1 LTSNPA
7 LDANPTWSH
16 DGTKIAFVRGGF
28 GSEQIYVLDAD
39 SCHEC
44 IGTPPTNLSQ
54 SASSNTTPDWSPDG
68 TKIVFATN
76 RDGNYELY
84 IINPDGT
91 GVTRLTSNAFSDRE
105 SNWQPISV
113 TPLPGISINDV
124 TLAEGGS
131 GTKNFDFTVTRS
143 GDTSI
148 TSSVNFAT
156 ADGTATVAN
165 SDYVAN
171 SGTLSFA
178 AGETTKTI
186 TIVVNGDT
194 TVEPDETFS
203 VNLSNCVGCIITDSH
218 GVGTIL
224 VGQAVSNGKIAFVS
238 DRDGNNEIYT
248 MNVDGTGVARLT
260 VNVASDVSPTWSP
273 DGSKIAFV
281 SNRDG
286 NNEIYTM
293 NADGTGVTR
302 LTTSTSDDSSPAWSP
317 DGSKIAFQT
326 NRDSFSNPEIY
337 VMNVDGSGQTRLTV
351 NTFSDLTPAWS
362 PNGTKIAF
370 STNRDGNFE
379 IYTMNADGTGATRL
393 TSNPALDANPTW
405 SHDGTKIAFVRGGF
419 GSEQIY
425 VLDADL
431 CHECIG
437 TGPTNLSQ
445 SASRNLGPAWSPDGT
460 RILFAS
466 SRDGN
471 FELYA
476 INPDGTG
483 VTRLTSNTVS
493 DTEPN
498 WQPVHPFDYS
508 LSNNGP
514 LSASA
519 GGGGTVT
526 MTATLKAGTARPV
539 TLSCSG
545 LPAGITCG
553 AFTVNPVTPTLAGA
567 TSVLTI
573 NVGASVAAG
582 SYSFT
587 VTGSPLG
594 ATTTPTTVSVTV
606 TVKDSTSTS
615 VGNVSCSIA
624 LGTSSCTASVTATVA
639 DTATPSSAPTG
650 TVTFSLTPGSTGGS
664 LSSNTCNLSTTSGVT
679 SCSVV

>member
-1 LTSNPA
+1 MHKLSIASLIIVLAVTSALMVLPQAKALAQVRTLTLGTAPQSNNVLASGPPDSGDGIVVATALKNAPLVSAFGVGTILVGQAVSNGKIAFVSNRDGNNEIYAMNVDGNGQTRLTVNTAIDLAPAWSPDGTKIAFSTNRDGNYEIYTMNADGTGATRLTSNA
-7 LDANPTWSH
+7 AADSSPTWSH
-16 DGTKIAFVRGGF
+16 DGTKIAFVRGNLGF
-28 GSEQIYVLDAD
+28 VTQIYVLDAD
-39 SCHEC
+39 LCHEC
-44 IGTPPTNLSQ
+44 IGTGPTNLSQ
-54 SASSNTTPDWSPDG
+54 SASSNVEPAWSPDG
-68 TKIVFATN
+68 TRIVFASD

-84 IINPDGT
+84 AINPDGT

-124 TLAEGGS
+124 TLTGNGS

-148 TSSVNFAT
+148 TSSANFAT
-156 ADGTATVAN
+156 ADGTATVAD

-302 LTTSTSDDSSPAWSP
+302 LTTSTSEDSSPAWSP

-326 NRDSFSNPEIY
+326 NRDSFSNPDIY

-351 NTFSDLTPAWS
+351 NTFSDLTPAWARAES
-362 PNGTKIAF
+362 KIAF
-370 STNRDGNFE
+370 STNRDGN
-379 IYTMNADGTGATRL
+379 Y
-393 TSNPALDANPTW
+393 
-405 SHDGTKIAFVRGGF
+405 
-419 GSEQIY
+419 
-425 VLDADL
+425 
-431 CHECIG
+431 
-437 TGPTNLSQ
+437 
-445 SASRNLGPAWSPDGT
+445 
-460 RILFAS
+460 
-466 SRDGN
+466 
-471 FELYA
+471 
-476 INPDGTG
+476 
-483 VTRLTSNTVS
+483 
-493 DTEPN
+493 
-498 WQPVHPFDYS
+498 
-508 LSNNGP
+508 
-514 LSASA
+514 
-519 GGGGTVT
+519 
-526 MTATLKAGTARPV
+526 
-539 TLSCSG
+539 
-545 LPAGITCG
+545 
-553 AFTVNPVTPTLAGA
+553 
-567 TSVLTI
+567 
-573 NVGASVAAG
+573 
-582 SYSFT
+582 
-587 VTGSPLG
+587 
-594 ATTTPTTVSVTV
+594 
-606 TVKDSTSTS
+606 
-615 VGNVSCSIA
+615 
-624 LGTSSCTASVTATVA
+624 
-639 DTATPSSAPTG
+639 
-650 TVTFSLTPGSTGGS
+650 
-664 LSSNTCNLSTTSGVT
+664 
-679 SCSVV
+679 

>member
-1 LTSNPA
+1 MHKLLIASLIIVLAVTSALMVLPQTKALPQVRALT
-7 LDANPTWSH
+7 L
-16 DGTKIAFVRGGF
+16 
-28 GSEQIYVLDAD
+28 
-39 SCHEC
+39 
-44 IGTPPTNLSQ
+44 
-54 SASSNTTPDWSPDG
+54 
-68 TKIVFATN
+68 
-76 RDGNYELY
+76 
-84 IINPDGT
+84 
-91 GVTRLTSNAFSDRE
+91 
-105 SNWQPISV
+105 
-113 TPLPGISINDV
+113 
-124 TLAEGGS
+124 
-131 GTKNFDFTVTRS
+131 
-143 GDTSI
+143 
-148 TSSVNFAT
+148 
-156 ADGTATVAN
+156 GTAPQSNNVLA
-165 SDYVAN
+165 
-171 SGTLSFA
+171 SGPPDS
-178 AGETTKTI
+178 GGG
-186 TIVVNGDT
+186 IVVATGPENAPL
-194 TVEPDETFS
+194 VSPF
-203 VNLSNCVGCIITDSH
+203 

-238 DRDGNNEIYT
+238 DRDGNN
-248 MNVDGTGVARLT
+248 
-260 VNVASDVSPTWSP
+260 
-273 DGSKIAFV
+273 
-281 SNRDG
+281 
-286 NNEIYTM
+286 
-293 NADGTGVTR
+293 
-302 LTTSTSDDSSPAWSP
+302 
-317 DGSKIAFQT
+317 
-326 NRDSFSNPEIY
+326 
-337 VMNVDGSGQTRLTV
+337 
-351 NTFSDLTPAWS
+351 
-362 PNGTKIAF
+362 
-370 STNRDGNFE
+370 E

-498 WQPVHPFDYS
+498 CQPVHPFDYS

-519 GGGGTVT
+519 GGGGMVRCDR
-526 MTATLKAGTARPV
+526 TLKAGTARPV
-539 TLSCSG
+539 ILSCSG
-545 LPAGITCG
+545 LPAGVTCG
-553 AFTVNPVTPTLAGA
+553 AFTVNPVTPTLAGS

-573 NVGASVAAG
+573 NVAASVAAG

-594 ATTTPTTVSVTV
+594 ATTTPTTVSLTV

-615 VGNVSCSIA
+615 VGNVSCNIA
-624 LGTSSCTASVTATVA
+624 LGTSSCNASVTATVA
-639 DTATPSSAPTG
+639 DTATPSRAPAG

-664 LSSNTCNLSTTSGVT
+664 LSSDTCNLSTDPV
-679 SCSVV
+679 